1 MKMQKKKIK
10 YHHLKI
16 IIINQ
21 KKNEYIFHRNRKRV

>member
-16 IIINQ
+16 IIIK